1 MAGGFLKEQPLTFSS
16 VHRIGKQFF
25 FSFLQQGYMAHRSP
39 RLGFAIPNLALSG
52 VDFFLRKFLLFF
64 ISQSFKVP
72 SAIRVVGA
80 HLQKRFHV
88 VVVLLSQ
95 YKLPNLLLA
104 EAF

>member
-1 MAGGFLKEQPLTFSS
+1 MT
-16 VHRIGKQFF
+16 HRI
-25 FSFLQQGYMAHRSP
+25 P
-39 RLGFAIPNLALSG
+39 RLVFAIPNLDLSG

-72 SAIRVVGA
+72 CATRVVA
-80 HLQKRFHV
+80 DILQKRFH

>member
-1 MAGGFLKEQPLTFSS
+1 
-16 VHRIGKQFF
+16 
-25 FSFLQQGYMAHRSP
+25 MAHRIP
-39 RLGFAIPNLALSG
+39 RLGFAIPNLDLSG

-72 SAIRVVGA
+72 CATRVVA
-80 HLQKRFHV
+80 DILQKRFHA
-88 VVVLLSQ
+88 VVLLSQ